1 MAKAGNAHI
10 VLAIALLPQNLLE
23 MKIGHSISKVK
34 ASRYNAIKQH
44 EASRRVAVMRS
55 KGTRQSVREQRRVSL
70 LGEGSQWR
78 ITNWR
83 QVATA
88 MAKWA

>member
-1 MAKAGNAHI
+1 
-10 VLAIALLPQNLLE
+10 
-23 MKIGHSISKVK
+23 MKIGHSIFKVK

-44 EASRRVAVMRS
+44 EASRRMVVMRS
-55 KGTRQSVREQRRVSL
+55 KGTRAAARMQRRVSL
-70 LGEGSQWR
+70 VGDGAKWR
-78 ITNWR
+78 ITNWQ

>member
-1 MAKAGNAHI
+1 M
-10 VLAIALLPQNLLE
+10 
-23 MKIGHSISKVK
+23 K

-44 EASRRVAVMRS
+44 EASCRVAVVRS
-55 KGTRQSVREQRRVSL
+55 KGTRRSAGEQQRVSL
-70 LGEGSQWR
+70 LGDGSQWR

-83 QVATA
+83 KVSAA